1 MRPPRR
7 YAYSSELVNGTSFG
21 KMISHI
27 VIIKELEVILDDQ
40 AGHTE
45 ETYTHRGD
53 GQEKRKAE
61 VGVLQ
66 SRKKENQQSY
76 KQQGR
81 VLPVPHGCQRDP
93 GPVNTLSGLLALCC
107 RKWISVK
114 GVNLLRHP

>member
-7 YAYSSELVNGTSFG
+7 YAYSSEPVNGTSFG

-40 AGHTE
+40 ASHTEERHTHTE
-45 ETYTHRGD
+45 ETARRRQRRRWGSCSQ
-53 GQEKRKAE
+53 G
-61 VGVLQ
+61 
-66 SRKKENQQSY
+66 KKENQQSY

-81 VLPVPHGCQRDP
+81 VLPVPHGCQKDP

-107 RKWISVK
+107 RKWVSVK
-114 GVNLLRHP
+114 GVNLL